1 LKKWDYDPFEV
12 RKKWKNSLQKE
23 LREDYQ
29 VAILDMPN
37 KNIALYKEWKIQ
49 FEKIFEF
56 LDGDQIIIAHS
67 L

>member
-1 LKKWDYDPFEV
+1 
-12 RKKWKNSLQKE
+12 
-23 LREDYQ
+23 
-29 VAILDMPN
+29 MPN

-56 LDGDQIIIAHS
+56 LDGDQIIVAHS